1 MRVLPFTKYSPCGNT
16 TILVRESSLSPA
28 DRARVAAE
36 IIAPGHLEA
45 EQAGYVDTAAP
56 VPRLDMMGGEF
67 CVNATRAFA
76 ALLAEEGK
84 LSPESGGLG
93 GIVSVSGM
101 PERLRVRVRRLAAHR
116 FESSVLLDLPQAP
129 PLENVAP
136 GMYLVRVP
144 GIAHLVLDAAAH
156 PLPAD
161 KDRDTAALFAR
172 FGLLGED
179 AAGCIWLHREPSGL
193 RITPFVWVR
202 GTGTTY
208 AETAC
213 GSGTLAAYIVCR
225 GVYGDGGE
233 LSLMQ
238 PGGEPL
244 RVVPDGSAY
253 PGGWAAWVGGPVR
266 RIARGDVFVECLDG
280 EGRTGGREGKLSPE
294 SFPSP
299 SPVSLCP
306 STSPMIGVLDEP
318 YEVALAGSPVGGDE
332 FAGGGIGDDSV
343 DDDVG
348 AQLREGIHGKLD
360 VGVLRQRD
368 VLSGAVGPL
377 ERRVP
382 ADIDVVQLDPVDGQ
396 GVEAADG
403 GVHVVRGF
411 TGKAEHEVRA
421 DLHVGFFRQ
430 LNGLGRGR
438 RVVPPVDAAQGGVVQ
453 RLDAKLKPFFFPRR
467 GAEDS
472 HFFRIEA
479 VGPGSHGNPGEI
491 GQGAENLQHRRE
503 PGGGAVG
510 IGKGLQIREEQRGP
524 VGLAEVLAPVLPLG
538 GEVHSGKA
546 EPRAGTYGVA
556 EGAAR
561 AGERP
566 VTVGAACPR
575 VERDLLDPLAEALA
589 EMDGECIPCMHQ
601 NGPFGRIAAN
611 AVAVHIF

>member
-101 PERLRVRVRRLAAHR
+101 PERLRVRVRRLAAHC
-116 FESSVLLDLPQAP
+116 FESAVLLDLPQAP

-144 GIAHLVLDAAAH
+144 GIAHLVLDAATH

-213 GSGTLAAYIVCR
+213 GSGTLAASIVCR

-244 RVVPDGSAY
+244 RVVPDGSVY

-266 RIARGDVFVECLDG
+266 CIARGDVFVECLDG
-280 EGRTGGREGKLSPE
+280 EGRAGHPCIHATMRFCLQGSVQEPAVGAAKNLLPGMSWLSSCCFSMFHCIGGP
-294 SFPSP
+294 FPS
-299 SPVSLCP
+299 SHQESQTMSASYC
-306 STSPMIGVLDEP
+306 
-318 YEVALAGSPVGGDE
+318 A
-332 FAGGGIGDDSV
+332 
-343 DDDVG
+343 
-348 AQLREGIHGKLD
+348 
-360 VGVLRQRD
+360 
-368 VLSGAVGPL
+368 
-377 ERRVP
+377 VP
-382 ADIDVVQLDPVDGQ
+382 ADTAHGC
-396 GVEAADG
+396 
-403 GVHVVRGF
+403 
-411 TGKAEHEVRA
+411 
-421 DLHVGFFRQ
+421 RQ
-430 LNGLGRGR
+430 PGR
-438 RVVPPVDAAQGGVVQ
+438 RLCDHAKAA
-453 RLDAKLKPFFFPRR
+453 
-467 GAEDS
+467 
-472 HFFRIEA
+472 
-479 VGPGSHGNPGEI
+479 
-491 GQGAENLQHRRE
+491 
-503 PGGGAVG
+503 
-510 IGKGLQIREEQRGP
+510 
-524 VGLAEVLAPVLPLG
+524 
-538 GEVHSGKA
+538 
-546 EPRAGTYGVA
+546 
-556 EGAAR
+556 
-561 AGERP
+561 
-566 VTVGAACPR
+566 
-575 VERDLLDPLAEALA
+575 ALSS
-589 EMDGECIPCMHQ
+589 
-601 NGPFGRIAAN
+601 RY
-611 AVAVHIF
+611 

>member
-213 GSGTLAAYIVCR
+213 GSGTLAASIVCR

-253 PGGWAAWVGGPVR
+253 PGGWAAKNV
-266 RIARGDVFVECLDG
+266 
-280 EGRTGGREGKLSPE
+280 
-294 SFPSP
+294 
-299 SPVSLCP
+299 
-306 STSPMIGVLDEP
+306 
-318 YEVALAGSPVGGDE
+318 
-332 FAGGGIGDDSV
+332 
-343 DDDVG
+343 
-348 AQLREGIHGKLD
+348 
-360 VGVLRQRD
+360 VLR
-368 VLSGAVGPL
+368 
-377 ERRVP
+377 
-382 ADIDVVQLDPVDGQ
+382 
-396 GVEAADG
+396 
-403 GVHVVRGF
+403 
-411 TGKAEHEVRA
+411 
-421 DLHVGFFRQ
+421 
-430 LNGLGRGR
+430 
-438 RVVPPVDAAQGGVVQ
+438 
-453 RLDAKLKPFFFPRR
+453 RLD
-467 GAEDS
+467 S
-472 HFFRIEA
+472 
-479 VGPGSHGNPGEI
+479 
-491 GQGAENLQHRRE
+491 
-503 PGGGAVG
+503 
-510 IGKGLQIREEQRGP
+510 
-524 VGLAEVLAPVLPLG
+524 
-538 GEVHSGKA
+538 
-546 EPRAGTYGVA
+546 
-556 EGAAR
+556 
-561 AGERP
+561 
-566 VTVGAACPR
+566 
-575 VERDLLDPLAEALA
+575 ALRH
-589 EMDGECIPCMHQ
+589 M
-601 NGPFGRIAAN
+601 
-611 AVAVHIF
+611 

>member
-76 ALLAEEGK
+76 ALLAEERK
-84 LSPESGGLG
+84 LSSESGGLG

-116 FESSVLLDLPQAP
+116 FESAVLLDLPQAP

-213 GSGTLAAYIVCR
+213 GSGTLAASIVCR

-280 EGRTGGREGKLSPE
+280 EGRWPRTIDTLLCGRCFIQLSY
-294 SFPSP
+294 
-299 SPVSLCP
+299 P
-306 STSPMIGVLDEP
+306 STMAGQARQIALRKL
-318 YEVALAGSPVGGDE
+318 EVAVLSH
-332 FAGGGIGDDSV
+332 
-343 DDDVG
+343 G
-348 AQLREGIHGKLD
+348 AFQA
-360 VGVLRQRD
+360 QRNGFCALLSD
-368 VLSGAVGPL
+368 VLACYLSFTHASRLQDFIQIGRTGASITASQAINLKCKAVQMRCQAGHEIELNNDLVALVVYTVDSDGADVPVAKHFNQLFCCCSGFYGS
-377 ERRVP
+377 RTFN
-382 ADIDVVQLDPVDGQ
+382 IDDCLF
-396 GVEAADG
+396 
-403 GVHVVRGF
+403 HKF
-411 TGKAEHEVRA
+411 H
-421 DLHVGFFRQ
+421 LLSIYCF
-430 LNGLGRGR
+430 
-438 RVVPPVDAAQGGVVQ
+438 
-453 RLDAKLKPFFFPRR
+453 
-467 GAEDS
+467 
-472 HFFRIEA
+472 IE
-479 VGPGSHGNPGEI
+479 
-491 GQGAENLQHRRE
+491 
-503 PGGGAVG
+503 
-510 IGKGLQIREEQRGP
+510 
-524 VGLAEVLAPVLPLG
+524 
-538 GEVHSGKA
+538 
-546 EPRAGTYGVA
+546 
-556 EGAAR
+556 
-561 AGERP
+561 
-566 VTVGAACPR
+566 
-575 VERDLLDPLAEALA
+575 
-589 EMDGECIPCMHQ
+589 
-601 NGPFGRIAAN
+601 
-611 AVAVHIF
+611 

>member
-144 GIAHLVLDAAAH
+144 GIAHLVLDAA
-156 PLPAD
+156 
-161 KDRDTAALFAR
+161 
-172 FGLLGED
+172 
-179 AAGCIWLHREPSGL
+179 GCIWLHREPSGL

-213 GSGTLAAYIVCR
+213 GSGTLAASIVCR
-225 GVYGDGGE
+225 GVYGDGGG

-280 EGRTGGREGKLSPE
+280 EGRTGGDPH
-294 SFPSP
+294 PS
-299 SPVSLCP
+299 SSQ
-306 STSPMIGVLDEP
+306 D
-318 YEVALAGSPVGGDE
+318 
-332 FAGGGIGDDSV
+332 F
-343 DDDVG
+343 
-348 AQLREGIHGKLD
+348 
-360 VGVLRQRD
+360 
-368 VLSGAVGPL
+368 
-377 ERRVP
+377 
-382 ADIDVVQLDPVDGQ
+382 
-396 GVEAADG
+396 
-403 GVHVVRGF
+403 
-411 TGKAEHEVRA
+411 
-421 DLHVGFFRQ
+421 
-430 LNGLGRGR
+430 
-438 RVVPPVDAAQGGVVQ
+438 
-453 RLDAKLKPFFFPRR
+453 
-467 GAEDS
+467 
-472 HFFRIEA
+472 
-479 VGPGSHGNPGEI
+479 
-491 GQGAENLQHRRE
+491 
-503 PGGGAVG
+503 
-510 IGKGLQIREEQRGP
+510 
-524 VGLAEVLAPVLPLG
+524 
-538 GEVHSGKA
+538 
-546 EPRAGTYGVA
+546 
-556 EGAAR
+556 
-561 AGERP
+561 
-566 VTVGAACPR
+566 
-575 VERDLLDPLAEALA
+575 
-589 EMDGECIPCMHQ
+589 
-601 NGPFGRIAAN
+601 
-611 AVAVHIF
+611 

>member
-213 GSGTLAAYIVCR
+213 GSGTLAASIVCR
-225 GVYGDGGE
+225 GVYGDGGARHGRE
-233 LSLMQ
+233 RHSGRIQAGLLQ
-238 PGGEPL
+238 G
-244 RVVPDGSAY
+244 
-253 PGGWAAWVGGPVR
+253 VR
-266 RIARGDVFVECLDG
+266 LDG
-280 EGRTGGREGKLSPE
+280 PDRGALRPPE
-294 SFPSP
+294 SPSQRP
-299 SPVSLCP
+299 SRR
-306 STSPMIGVLDEP
+306 LDLHRRNHRRVT
-318 YEVALAGSPVGGDE
+318 VALRPFCEKGCG
-332 FAGGGIGDDSV
+332 
-343 DDDVG
+343 
-348 AQLREGIHGKLD
+348 
-360 VGVLRQRD
+360 RQAAS
-368 VLSGAVGPL
+368 LFLTGP
-377 ERRVP
+377 
-382 ADIDVVQLDPVDGQ
+382 
-396 GVEAADG
+396 
-403 GVHVVRGF
+403 
-411 TGKAEHEVRA
+411 
-421 DLHVGFFRQ
+421 
-430 LNGLGRGR
+430 
-438 RVVPPVDAAQGGVVQ
+438 
-453 RLDAKLKPFFFPRR
+453 
-467 GAEDS
+467 
-472 HFFRIEA
+472 
-479 VGPGSHGNPGEI
+479 
-491 GQGAENLQHRRE
+491 
-503 PGGGAVG
+503 
-510 IGKGLQIREEQRGP
+510 
-524 VGLAEVLAPVLPLG
+524 
-538 GEVHSGKA
+538 
-546 EPRAGTYGVA
+546 
-556 EGAAR
+556 
-561 AGERP
+561 
-566 VTVGAACPR
+566 
-575 VERDLLDPLAEALA
+575 
-589 EMDGECIPCMHQ
+589 
-601 NGPFGRIAAN
+601 
-611 AVAVHIF
+611 

>member
-116 FESSVLLDLPQAP
+116 FESAVLLDLPQAP

-213 GSGTLAAYIVCR
+213 GSGTLAASIVCR
-225 GVYGDGGE
+225 GVYGDGG
-233 LSLMQ
+233 
-238 PGGEPL
+238 
-244 RVVPDGSAY
+244 A
-253 PGGWAAWVGGPVR
+253 
-266 RIARGDVFVECLDG
+266 
-280 EGRTGGREGKLSPE
+280 
-294 SFPSP
+294 
-299 SPVSLCP
+299 
-306 STSPMIGVLDEP
+306 
-318 YEVALAGSPVGGDE
+318 VA
-332 FAGGGIGDDSV
+332 
-343 DDDVG
+343 
-348 AQLREGIHGKLD
+348 
-360 VGVLRQRD
+360 
-368 VLSGAVGPL
+368 
-377 ERRVP
+377 
-382 ADIDVVQLDPVDGQ
+382 
-396 GVEAADG
+396 
-403 GVHVVRGF
+403 
-411 TGKAEHEVRA
+411 
-421 DLHVGFFRQ
+421 
-430 LNGLGRGR
+430 
-438 RVVPPVDAAQGGVVQ
+438 DAA
-453 RLDAKLKPFFFPRR
+453 
-467 GAEDS
+467 
-472 HFFRIEA
+472 
-479 VGPGSHGNPGEI
+479 
-491 GQGAENLQHRRE
+491 
-503 PGGGAVG
+503 
-510 IGKGLQIREEQRGP
+510 
-524 VGLAEVLAPVLPLG
+524 
-538 GEVHSGKA
+538 
-546 EPRAGTYGVA
+546 
-556 EGAAR
+556 
-561 AGERP
+561 
-566 VTVGAACPR
+566 
-575 VERDLLDPLAEALA
+575 
-589 EMDGECIPCMHQ
+589 
-601 NGPFGRIAAN
+601 GR
-611 AVAVHIF
+611 